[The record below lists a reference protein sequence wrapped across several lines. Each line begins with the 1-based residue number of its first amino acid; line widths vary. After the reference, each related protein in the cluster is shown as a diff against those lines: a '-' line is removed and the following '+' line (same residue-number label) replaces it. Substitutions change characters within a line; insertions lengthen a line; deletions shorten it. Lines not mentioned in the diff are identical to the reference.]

1 MRNKSTRAAA
11 MALAALLALSPAA
24 SASQALGTEIH
35 NSTTH
40 LAAGVDYTRQYLWS
54 ATYSDLRTERYLE
67 YTPNDLVWPA
77 VVFGDS
83 ILSKSTLSGLATK
96 LEADGQRVLGG
107 INGDYFVVATGA
119 PLGMVVTDGV
129 LRSSS
134 SYHYALGFDADGSAF
149 IGKPDLS
156 ITVTINGS
164 TYDIAGG
171 LNKVRTSTGG
181 FFLYTEDYGPN
192 TNHTSPGVDVILSV
206 SQKDLGKAVKVDL
219 DVEQVEDTE
228 PAEDPGSRAVN
239 SPDEDDNGPIT
250 DSSDLDLDDLTPD
263 EDEDNEPDVIRDTLV
278 YTDVPTIGGRMVC
291 TVEQVLHSTGSID
304 IPEGCMVLSVN
315 EESSAFLVQLLSG
328 LQEGDTVAIDI
339 TSADERWESAVT
351 AIGAL
356 YKMVTNGAV
365 ESGLETTQA
374 PRSAV
379 GVRADGSTV
388 FYTVDGRQSG
398 YSVGASMEQV
408 AQRLVELGCV
418 EAVCMDGGGSTTFGA
433 TLPGEEQFDIL
444 NQPSDGSQRR
454 VTNALFLA
462 AEQSEPGDALG
473 LIADPGDAI
482 LLSGTQLSFS
492 AYSVDALGQAVDFY
506 GADDLELDIS
516 REAGTLTGTTLTAG
530 DRAGSYELT
539 VRADELEGTAAIT
552 VISTPDQITLWN
564 ESTGAR
570 ATSLHVQPG
579 ETVDLTAR
587 AVYRNLT
594 LTSQD
599 EAFTWSVSD
608 GLGTIDQSGVL
619 TASLQGGTGS
629 VTVTAGE
636 RTVVIP
642 LTVSSHIRTVEDF
655 EGAFG
660 SSGETALLEPETQSA
675 YVRFGRQS
683 ARLTYSMGQQERAVA
698 AHGLELQE
706 GEIYLSFWV
715 YGDNSGNTLTAS
727 VETADGALEH
737 ILCVLNFQGW
747 QRISTTLPAN
757 SQRITALNITPTG
770 TARQG
775 VIRLDQIT
783 ASNQYAED
791 DTAPTVTLSLSGGTL
806 TAALS
811 DNMSGEFSA
820 GQITVT
826 CDGAALDFT
835 LNASGTALSAALP
848 VQDGLAHRITVTAT
862 DASGNIGRASID
874 VAAGERTSPFADMSG
889 HWAESY
895 VNYLYDQGISNGFA
909 VGDVY
914 HYDPDQYITRGEFA
928 LMVTRWLRLD
938 TDAFGGTELPFA
950 DLDSIP
956 AWCLEGV
963 RAMYALGVMQG
974 SAEAGGI
981 YANAGSNITRA
992 EAMTMLGR
1000 LLEKGYSAAELS
1012 FADAADIPAWATEY
1026 AGVMVA
1032 LGVIN
1037 GYGDNTLA
1045 PNANIKRCEI
1055 AKILYTLR

>member
-1 MRNKSTRAAA
+1 MRNKSIRAAA
-11 MALAALLALSPAA
+11 LALAALLALSPAA

-77 VVFGDS
+77 VAFGDS
-83 ILSKSTLSGLATK
+83 ILSKSTLSGLAAK

-134 SYHYALGFDADGSAF
+134 SYHYALGFDADGNAF

-156 ITVTINGS
+156 ITATINGS

-181 FFLYTEDYGPN
+181 FFLYTEDYGSN

-219 DVEQVEDTE
+219 DVEQVEE
-228 PAEDPGSRAVN
+228 APPAPGADG
-239 SPDEDDNGPIT
+239 PEEDDEPIT
-250 DSSDLDLDDLTPD
+250 DSSDLDLDDLPPD
-263 EDEDNEPDVIRDTLV
+263 KEEGSEPDVIRDTLV

-291 TVEQVLHSTGSID
+291 TVEQVLQSTGSID
-304 IPEGCMVLSVN
+304 IPAGCMVLSVN
-315 EESSAFLVQLLSG
+315 NASSAFLVQLLSG

-339 TSADERWESAVT
+339 TSADERWESAVS

-356 YKMVTNGAV
+356 YKMVTGGVV
-365 ESGLETTQA
+365 ESGLETAQA

-462 AEQSEPGDALG
+462 AEQTRPGKAQQ

-482 LLSGTQLSFS
+482 LLSGAQLSFS
-492 AYSVDALGQAVDFY
+492 AYSVDKLGQSVDTY
-506 GADDLELDIS
+506 SANELELDIA
-516 REAGTLTGTTLTAG
+516 RAAGTVTGTTLTAG
-530 DRAGSYELT
+530 ERAGTYTLT
-539 VRADELEGTAAIT
+539 VRADDLEGSAAIT
-552 VISTPDQITLWN
+552 VVPTPDQITLWN
-564 ESTGAR
+564 EGTGAR
-570 ATSLHVQPG
+570 LTALHVQPG

-587 AVYRNLT
+587 ALYRNLT

-629 VTVTAGE
+629 VTVTAGS

-642 LTVSSHIRTVEDF
+642 LTVSSHIRTAEDF
-655 EGAFG
+655 EGNFG
-660 SSGETALLEPETQSA
+660 FSGQTALLEPETQSS

-683 ARLTYSMGQQERAVA
+683 ARLTYSMGDQARAEA
-698 AHGLELQE
+698 AFRLALQE
-706 GEIYLSFWV
+706 DEIYLNLWV
-715 YGDNSGNTLTAS
+715 YGDGSGNTLTAS
-727 VETADGALEH
+727 VETANGTLEH

-747 QRISTTLPAN
+747 QQISTTLPAGAR
-757 SQRITALNITPTG
+757 SITGWNVTPTG
-770 TARQG
+770 AFRQG
-775 VIRLDQIT
+775 VLRLDQIT
-783 ASNQYAED
+783 ASNRYAAD
-791 DTAPTVTLSLSGGTL
+791 DTAPTVTLTLSGGTL

-811 DNMSGEFSA
+811 DNMDGEFSSDR
-820 GQITVT
+820 IRVT
-826 CDGAALDFT
+826 YDGAELGFT
-835 LNASGTALSAALP
+835 LNSTGTALSAALP
-848 VQDGLAHRITVTAT
+848 AQDALAHRVTVTAA
-862 DASGNIGRASID
+862 DASGNIGRASADI
-874 VAAGERTSPFADMSG
+874 AAGARTSPFADMSG

-895 VNYLYDQGISNGFA
+895 VNYLYDQGIANGLA
-909 VGDVY
+909 VGDAY
-914 HYDPDQYITRGEFA
+914 HYNPDQYITRGEFA
-928 LMVTRWLRLD
+928 LMVTRWLGLD
-938 TDAFGGTELPFA
+938 AAAFSGTELPFA

-956 AWCLEGV
+956 AWCLDGV

-981 YANAGSNITRA
+981 YSNAGSSITRA

-1000 LLEKGYSAAELS
+1000 IQSKGYAAAELT
-1012 FADAADIPAWATEY
+1012 FADAADIPAWAAEH

-1032 LGVIN
+1032 LGVVN

-1045 PNANIKRCEI
+1045 PNASIKRCEI

>member
-1 MRNKSTRAAA
+1 MRNRPIRAAA
-11 MALAALLALSPAA
+11 LALAALLALSPAA

-35 NSTTH
+35 YSTTY
-40 LAAGVDYTRQYLWS
+40 LAEGVEYTRQYLWS

-67 YTPNDLVWPA
+67 YSPNELVQPA
-77 VVFGDS
+77 VAYGDS
-83 ILSKSTLSGLATK
+83 ILSKSTLSALAAK
-96 LEADGQRVLGG
+96 LESDGQRVLGG
-107 INGDYFVVATGA
+107 INGDYFVMATGA
-119 PLGMVVTDGV
+119 PLGMVITNGV
-129 LRSSS
+129 LRSSP
-134 SYHYALGFDADGSAF
+134 SYHYALGFDADGNAF

-181 FFLYTEDYGPN
+181 FFLYTGDYGSN

-206 SQKDLGKAVKVDL
+206 SQKNLGKTVKVDL
-219 DVEQVEDTE
+219 DVEQLDEGED
-228 PAEDPGSRAVN
+228 ARAV
-239 SPDEDDNGPIT
+239 SAPDEDDGEPIT
-250 DSSDLDLDDLTPD
+250 DSSDLDLEYLTPD

-278 YTDVPTIGGRMVC
+278 YTGVPTIGGRMSC

-315 EESSAFLVQLLSG
+315 GESSAFLVQLLSD
-328 LQEGDTVAIDI
+328 LQEGDSVEIDI
-339 TSADERWESAVT
+339 TTEDERWESAVT

-356 YKMVTNGAV
+356 YKMVTDGEV
-365 ESGLETTQA
+365 EPGLETTQA

-433 TLPGEEQFDIL
+433 TLPGEDQFDIL
-444 NQPSDGSQRR
+444 NQPSDGAQRS
-454 VTNALFLA
+454 VTNALFLV
-462 AEQSEPGDALG
+462 AEQTQAGDAQS
-473 LIADPGDAI
+473 LILDPGDAI
-482 LLSGTQLSFS
+482 LLSGAQLSLS
-492 AYSVDALGQAVDFY
+492 AYSVDALGQAVDRY
-506 GADDLELDIS
+506 AADELELDIT
-516 REAGTLTGTTLTAG
+516 RQAGTVDQAVLTAG
-530 DRAGSYELT
+530 ARAGTYPLT
-539 VRADELEGTAAIT
+539 AQADGLEGTAMIT
-552 VISTPDQITLWN
+552 VVTTPDQITLRN

-570 ATSLHVQPG
+570 VTSLHMQPG
-579 ETVDLTAR
+579 ETVDLTAS
-587 AVYRNLT
+587 AVYRNLS
-594 LTSQD
+594 LICRD
-599 EAFTWSVSD
+599 EDFAWSISD

-619 TASLQGGTGS
+619 TASLQSGTGS
-629 VTVTAGE
+629 VTITAGA

-642 LTVSSHIRTVEDF
+642 LTISSHIRAVEDF
-655 EGAFG
+655 EGEFG
-660 SSGETALLEPETQSA
+660 FSGATARLEPETQSA
-675 YVRFGRQS
+675 YVHFGRQS
-683 ARLTYSMGQQERAVA
+683 ARLTYSMGGQPRAEA
-698 AHGLELQE
+698 ELDLALQE
-706 GEIYLSFWV
+706 SEIYLSLWV
-715 YGDNSGNTLTAS
+715 YGDGSGNTLTAA

-747 QRISTTLPAN
+747 QRISTTLPAA
-757 SQRITALNITPTG
+757 SQRLTALYVTPTG
-770 TARQG
+770 AASQG

-783 ASNQYAED
+783 ASNQYAVD
-791 DTAPTVTLSLSGGTL
+791 DTAPTVTLSLSGNTL
-806 TAALS
+806 TAAIS
-811 DNMSGEFSA
+811 DNMDGEFSS
-820 GQITVT
+820 GQVTVT
-826 CDGAALDFT
+826 FDGAELAFT

-848 VQDGLAHRITVTAT
+848 VQDALAHRITVTAA
-862 DASGNIGRASID
+862 DSSGNIGRASADI
-874 VAAGERTSPFADMSG
+874 AAGERISPFADMSG

-895 VNYLYDQGISNGFA
+895 VNYLYDQGISNGFSA
-909 VGDVY
+909 DGVSR
-914 HYDPDQYITRGEFA
+914 YDPDQYITRGEFA

-938 TDAFGGTELPFA
+938 TEAFSGTELPFA

-963 RAMYALGVMQG
+963 RAMYALGIMQG

-1000 LLEKGYSAAELS
+1000 LLEKGYGTADLS
-1012 FADAADIPAWATEY
+1012 FADAADIPSWAAEH

-1032 LGVIN
+1032 LGVVN
-1037 GYGDNTLA
+1037 GYSDNTLA